1 MKRAL
6 IGGTAARLILLI
18 SVFAHAQEET
28 MSPKP
33 TLKELNPATTTIPVS
48 LLSNRILKS
57 KRISTI
63 KGQTIN
69 LVFLLFTSNYN
80 S

>member
-18 SVFAHAQEET
+18 SVFAYAQEET

-33 TLKELNPATTTIPVS
+33 TLKELSPASTTIPVS
-48 LLSNRILKS
+48 LLSL
-57 KRISTI
+57 
-63 KGQTIN
+63 
-69 LVFLLFTSNYN
+69 
-80 S
+80 